1 MFILYVPHSLLQRML
16 SNALQAE
23 TLEDLYEW
31 KAALEN
37 ALAQAPS
44 TGHANGILKNDKIE
58 PNNGSSEPCMLFHP
72 VVFGDHLFYFIS
84 SS

>member
-1 MFILYVPHSLLQRML
+1 M
-16 SNALQAE
+16 LQAE

-44 TGHANGILKNDKIE
+44 TAHANGILKNDKIE
-58 PNNGSSEPCMLFHP
+58 SNDGSSETCMP
-72 VVFGDHLFYFIS
+72 FI
-84 SS
+84 

>member
-1 MFILYVPHSLLQRML
+1 M
-16 SNALQAE
+16 LQAE

-44 TGHANGILKNDKIE
+44 SANANGILKNDKME
-58 PNNGSSEPCMLFHP
+58 PNNGSSETCMLF
-72 VVFGDHLFYFIS
+72 S
-84 SS
+84 SICL

>member
-1 MFILYVPHSLLQRML
+1 MYLTAYCTLCYLI
-16 SNALQAE
+16 LQAE

-44 TGHANGILKNDKIE
+44 TAHGNGILKNDKIE
-58 PNNGSSEPCMLFHP
+58 SNDGSSETCMPF
-72 VVFGDHLFYFIS
+72 S
-84 SS
+84 SGFL